1 MAWRTSLLN
10 RNQTA
15 SIWSSD
21 WVNKE
26 TETSKRS
33 RYVLRSYQTVPWAG
47 DIRDLHCCLVL
58 YGRLMII
65 VHETWISVFSGVD
78 GWDDDGR
85 REHRVPVDCS
95 AWPVDTYAD
104 SVRGF
109 PVVHAGLHASARH
122 RQQQMVDRQT
132 RHSNVSKR
140 CKVCMHYWR
149 WSWWQQMDLL
159 MMTALQKLERTARSQ
174 GRRRSMARGGEK
186 FNLLH
191 E

>member
-15 SIWSSD
+15 SIWSRD

-65 VHETWISVFSGVD
+65 VHETWISVFSGV
-78 GWDDDGR
+78 
-85 REHRVPVDCS
+85 PVDCS

-109 PVVHAGLHASARH
+109 PVMHDGLHASARH
-122 RQQQMVDRQT
+122 RQQQMVDRQA
-132 RHSNVSKR
+132 RHSNVPKQ
-140 CKVCMHYWR
+140 CMVYMHYRR
-149 WSWWQQMDLL
+149 WSWWQQMDLP
-159 MMTALQKLERTARSQ
+159 MMT
-174 GRRRSMARGGEK
+174 
-186 FNLLH
+186 
-191 E
+191 